1 MTTAKAISAFDAL
14 RHNDISDSTKTE
26 WITELDKRVFSE
38 LLSDYAPADKRT
50 YAEYSGSA
58 AQLLAPEGY
67 CDIYVLYLIMK
78 YDELNGES
86 ARFNNSASLFN
97 KAWYEMANFVSRTAL
112 KPDPAKI
119 KAGDIYV

>member
-14 RHNDISDSTKTE
+14 RHNDIPDSTKRR

-38 LLSDYAPADKRT
+38 LIKDFAPPEKRM
-50 YAEYSGSA
+50 YAEYSDGA
-58 AQLLAPEGY
+58 ELLAPEGY
-67 CDIYVLYLIMK
+67 CDIYVLYLVMK
-78 YDELNGES
+78 YDELNGET

-97 KAWYEMANFVSRTAL
+97 KAWYEMANFVSRTSL
-112 KPDPAKI
+112 KPDSAKI